1 MISSINGILNNSE
14 TVKTQAAKTGDD
26 SFKAILTGA
35 KKLVDQNIEA
45 ERGVKEATVGLMT
58 GENDNIHSL
67 LIAQEKSNILLQYT
81 LKLRK
86 GVVDAYNEI
95 MKMSI

>member
-1 MISSINGILNNSE
+1 MVSAINGILNNE
-14 TVKTQAAKTGDD
+14 TLSTQTAKTSDD
-26 SFKAILTGA
+26 GFKAILESA
-35 KKLVDQNIEA
+35 KNLVNQNIEA
-45 ERGVKEATVGLMT
+45 EQGVKEATVSFLT
-58 GENDNIHSL
+58 GENDDIHSL
-67 LIAQEKSNILLQYT
+67 LIAQEKSSILLQYT